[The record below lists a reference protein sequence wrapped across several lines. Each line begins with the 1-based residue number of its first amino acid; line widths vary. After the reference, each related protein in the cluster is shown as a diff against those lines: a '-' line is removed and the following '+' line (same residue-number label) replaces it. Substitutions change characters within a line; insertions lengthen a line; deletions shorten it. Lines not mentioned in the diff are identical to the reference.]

1 MSDNDNFEVTFNDD
15 YFEEDGTHE
24 ALTAE
29 VEDIERIVFPNRF
42 SVRSNTI
49 SFSLYDDS
57 SQTLVAGTGVFEV
70 MYQPYGV
77 GVNSY
82 RHARLVNFLD
92 NIDGSYFL
100 ASSSKINPLFCSGT
114 FNNISFEIPAS
125 RIDLN
130 NIIGFLYYK
139 AQAMLGLYGDII
151 LFKFTPTYDN
161 MSIYVDT
168 GVLSQI
174 NPYIDEGEWMED
186 IIEHH
191 NETGIPFVDENQ
203 QEVPIEELRPWW
215 SRDDGTTRDY
225 SYGDA
230 NSDEPIT
237 TIAMDIPEKMDEDE
251 ELKMFPL
258 YTSQLNDDG
267 TIDDY
272 GDAEDDESDEDD
284 TDDIVMGDGEK

>member
-1 MSDNDNFEVTFNDD
+1 MSDHDDFEVTFNDK
-15 YFEEDGTHE
+15 YLE
-24 ALTAE
+24 ADEKDTLTSE
-29 VEDIERIVFPNRF
+29 IEDIERILFPNRF

-49 SFSLYDDS
+49 SFSLYDDEA
-57 SQTLVAGTGVFEV
+57 QMLVAGTGVFEV

-82 RHARLVNFLD
+82 RHSRLVNFLD

-100 ASSSKINPLFCSGT
+100 ASHSKINPLFCSGT
-114 FNNISFEIPAS
+114 FNNISFEIPTS

-139 AQAMLGLYGDII
+139 AQAILGMYGDIL

-168 GVLSQI
+168 NVLSQV
-174 NPYIDEGEWMED
+174 NPFIDEDEWMED

-191 NETGIPFVDENQ
+191 NETGVPFVDENDT
-203 QEVPIEELRPWW
+203 EVPIDELEPWW
-215 SRDDGTTRDY
+215 NRDDGTTRDY
-225 SYGDA
+225 SYGDS
-230 NSDEPIT
+230 NSEEPIS

-251 ELKMFPL
+251 ELKLFPL

-267 TIDDY
+267 TIDEYPYMDN
-272 GDAEDDESDEDD
+272 DTEEKDDDF
-284 TDDIVMGDGEK
+284 IMGDGEK